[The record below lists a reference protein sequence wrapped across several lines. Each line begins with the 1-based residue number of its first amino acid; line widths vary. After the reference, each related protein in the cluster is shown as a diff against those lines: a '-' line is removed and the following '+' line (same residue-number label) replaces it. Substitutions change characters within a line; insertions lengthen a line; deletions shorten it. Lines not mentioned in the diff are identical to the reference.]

1 MVVVG
6 GLVPK
11 LCPTLCD
18 LMDGSPPVSLVHGIS
33 KARIL
38 EWVAISFSVS
48 INNIYLFS
56 TAGDFLVFYIESFTV
71 FSLD

>member
-11 LCPTLCD
+11 LCPTLWSHG
-18 LMDGSPPVSLVHGIS
+18 LSPPVSLVHGIS
-33 KARIL
+33 QARIL

-56 TAGDFLVFYIESFTV
+56 TAGEFSVFYIESFTV